1 MKLVDDNLAG
11 IRQDFSGGEALPVIA
26 LMTEWQ
32 KEGAGF
38 SVTGFC
44 IVLFTKH
51 MAISRELAGA
61 ADLARRDPRDLI
73 VGAEYDG

>member
-38 SVTGFC
+38 SVTEFC

-51 MAISRELAGA
+51 MAISRASSPE
-61 ADLARRDPRDLI
+61 RLI
-73 VGAEYDG
+73 WRVAIRET